1 MIERNEYLELLKR
14 FKDKQLI
21 KVITG
26 LRRCGKS
33 TLLEIYKEYLLQN
46 GVTEDCIIYVNLE
59 DLKYNFISDY
69 MSLYNYINEKL
80 NSKKMNYIFI
90 DEVQKVEEFQKAVDS
105 LYIKKNVDLYITGSN
120 ANLLSSELATLLSGR
135 YIEIKML
142 PLSFKEYKSVYK
154 EYNNDELY
162 QKYISY
168 GSLPYVTNFDNEDD
182 VSLYIS
188 SIFNDIIIKDVMTR
202 KKITDEYMLK
212 SVANFAMDNI
222 GNLVSTNNIANIM
235 INDGRNINVR
245 TVEKYLEG
253 FTESFFL
260 YKTTRYDIKGKQYLK
275 TGEKYYVSD
284 LGLRYFILG
293 RKIGDYGHILENIV
307 YLELLRRGYEVFIGK
322 VDEYEIDFV
331 AINKDGKVYIQV
343 AETLKGQDETDTK
356 ILEREL
362 RSLRKIDDNYEKII
376 LTSDKIPLA
385 NEEGIKIR
393 NVLDWLL
400 ETEH

>member
-14 FKDKQLI
+14 FKDKELI

-33 TLLEIYKEYLLQN
+33 TLLEIYKEDLLKN
-46 GVTEDCIIYVNLE
+46 GVDEEQIISINLE
-59 DLKYNFISDY
+59 DLKYNFINDY
-69 MSLYNYINEKL
+69 MSLYNYIIEKL
-80 NSKKMNYIFI
+80 NEKRMNYIFI
-90 DEVQKVEEFQKAVDS
+90 DEVQKIEEFQKAVDS

-120 ANLLSSELATLLSGR
+120 ANLLSSELATLIAGR

-142 PLSFKEYKSVYK
+142 PLSFKEYKSVYMN
-154 EYNNDELY
+154 YNNDELY
-162 QKYISY
+162 QRYISY

-182 VSLYIS
+182 ASMYIS
-188 SIFNDIIIKDVMTR
+188 GIYNDIIIKDVMTR
-202 KKITDEYMLK
+202 KKIVDEYMLK

-222 GNLVSTNNIANIM
+222 GNLVSINNIANTM
-235 INDGRNINVR
+235 TNDGRNINVR
-245 TVEKYLEG
+245 TVERYLEG

-260 YKTTRYDIKGKQYLK
+260 YKASRYDIKGKQYLK

-293 RKIGDYGHILENIV
+293 RKVGDYGHVLENIV

-331 AINKDGKVYIQV
+331 AINKDGKIYIQV
-343 AETLKGQDETDTK
+343 ADTLKGKDENDTK
-356 ILEREL
+356 LIDREL
-362 RSLRKIDDNYEKII
+362 RSLQKINDNYEKII
-376 LTSDKIPLA
+376 LTSDIIPEA

-393 NVLDWLL
+393 NVSDWPLDK
-400 ETEH
+400 